1 MSLHKQ
7 KWLFAVALSIPMLVF
22 FAGYLFNHDA
32 SLIPTGFIQYD
43 NVSYVA
49 YAKQYTEPGGLHLF
63 YSNPFNDSAGYA
75 PVYFQPQT
83 LLFALLLKLGVPA
96 GWILV
101 SFTLLCSAICFRL
114 LIAIVDHLLPHSKY
128 KTIITWLLA
137 WGGGLLTL
145 TGWIAQQLPGHE
157 TISSIFYF
165 DPGVGWWGLN
175 LGRSLF
181 FSCEAYYHALFLG
194 VILCLLKQK
203 WAATIVL
210 TALLSLSHPFT
221 GIELLCIVTAWVFVE
236 KLFFKSSTVP
246 VWLMAGL
253 IILLAFHLF
262 YYLYYLNLAEDHH
275 SVSSQYALDWK
286 LRYYNMLPAYCIA
299 GSLAISSLFVHNIKG
314 KWLQRSESR
323 LFLTWFIVAFTLA
336 NHELFIKPQQP
347 VHFTRGYIW
356 TALFLLGLPALDY
369 LLDRLNQSSYKKV
382 IAGSFILLF
391 ASDNIAW
398 ISLSAGSKATV
409 ASVTYINKEQQT
421 VFDHLTQTTD
431 NSTLLV
437 SRDENISY
445 LSSVYTEVYPWYSHP
460 FTTPFAARK
469 NAALTAFFE
478 QGVIDSS
485 WKQRNLVF
493 VFRKSDSL
501 DVKRAETFASFKSL
515 ETASYIV
522 ANVSGQDYRQ

>member
-22 FAGYLFNHDA
+22 FVGYLFNHDA

-63 YSNPFNDSAGYA
+63 YSNPFNESANYA

-83 LLFALLLKLGVPA
+83 VLFALLLKIGVPA
-96 GWILV
+96 GCILIP
-101 SFTLLCSAICFRL
+101 FTLLCSIICFRL
-114 LIAIVDHLLPHSKY
+114 LIAIVDHLLPGSKH

-145 TGWIAQQLPGHE
+145 TGWAAQQVLGQE
-157 TISSIFYF
+157 AVSSIFYF

-175 LGRSLF
+175 FGRSLF

-194 VILCLLKQK
+194 IIVCLLKQK
-203 WAATIVL
+203 WTAAFIL
-210 TALLSLSHPFT
+210 ALLLSLSHPFT
-221 GIELLCIVTAWVFVE
+221 GVELLCIVTVWVFLE
-236 KLFFKSSTVP
+236 KIFFKPSQIP

-253 IILLAFHLF
+253 VLLLAFHVF

-275 SVSSQYALDWK
+275 SVSLQYALDWK
-286 LRYYNMLPAYCIA
+286 LRYYNMLPAYCIV
-299 GSLAISSLFVHNIKG
+299 GLLAFSSLFMGNTKI
-314 KWLQRSESR
+314 KWLQRSSNR
-323 LFLTWFIVAFTLA
+323 LFLVWFLAAFTLA

-347 VHFTRGYIW
+347 IHFTRGYIW
-356 TALFLLGLPALDY
+356 TALFLLGLPALDF
-369 LLDRLNQSSYKKV
+369 LLERFNHGYKKI
-382 IAGSFILLF
+382 IAGFFILLF
-391 ASDNIAW
+391 LSDNIAW
-398 ISLSAGSKATV
+398 ISLSAGSKAT
-409 ASVTYINKEQQT
+409 ATSATYINKEQQLI
-421 VFDHLTQTTD
+421 FDHIKKTTG

-445 LSSVYTEVYPWYSHP
+445 LSSVYTDVYPWYSHP
-460 FTTPFAARK
+460 FTTPFADKK
-469 NAALTAFFE
+469 NAGLTAFFE
-478 QGVIDSS
+478 QGIIDSS
-485 WKQRNLVF
+485 WKHRNLVF
-493 VFRKSDSL
+493 VFRKSDSIDL
-501 DVKRAETFASFKSL
+501 KRAETFASFKSM

-522 ANVSGQDYRQ
+522 ANVNSQQLIR